1 MNRVATLTDEEYK
14 VILAIR
20 EASHK
25 TAATSPDLM
34 RELDAVIYELE
45 SIAPYNWE
53 EVVDSVRRRIYGLL
67 R

>member
-25 TAATSPDLM
+25 TAATSSDLM
-34 RELDAVIYELE
+34 RELDTINYELE

>member
-1 MNRVATLTDEEYK
+1 MSRVATLTDEEYK
-14 VILAIR
+14 VLLAVR

-34 RELDAVIYELE
+34 RELDTINYELGNV
-45 SIAPYNWE
+45 SGNNWE
-53 EVVDSVRRRIYGLL
+53 EVVESVRRRVYGML